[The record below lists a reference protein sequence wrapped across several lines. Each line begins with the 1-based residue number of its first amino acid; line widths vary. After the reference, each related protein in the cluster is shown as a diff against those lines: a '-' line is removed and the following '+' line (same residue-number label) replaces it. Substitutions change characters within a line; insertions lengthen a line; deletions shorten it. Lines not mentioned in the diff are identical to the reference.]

1 MSIGS
6 VAPTTRMGQWAVGLV
21 AAALLLFLALVAVVP
36 GDSAG
41 AVVGTIGLVVL
52 VVAAG
57 LGLVIALS
65 RRVERGVS
73 VYAAAAVLATAVLFV
88 LLHSLFISD

>member
-1 MSIGS
+1 MLSGN

-21 AAALLLFLALVAVVP
+21 AAALLLFIALVAVVP

-52 VVAAG
+52 VAAG
-57 LGLVIALS
+57 AAGLVIALS
-65 RRVERGVS
+65 RRGERGLS
-73 VYAAAAVLATAVLFV
+73 VFVAAVVLVAAVLFV